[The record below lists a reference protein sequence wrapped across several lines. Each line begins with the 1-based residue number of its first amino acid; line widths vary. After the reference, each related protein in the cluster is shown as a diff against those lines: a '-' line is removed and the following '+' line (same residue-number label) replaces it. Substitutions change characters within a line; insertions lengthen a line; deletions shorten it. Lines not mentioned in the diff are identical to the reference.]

1 MQQQQQ
7 ATLSSLLTGLDSYLW
22 DSPAESPE
30 LTMDYY
36 NNRAG
41 RKSFKKLSWN
51 LGSHIIVLF
60 PGLDV
65 DFKVFPFLWSGK
77 MWLCPGLWIP
87 PQVLSQ
93 RRFGGHGKPMGEGVR
108 DGGGRGWWGS
118 WEGEREYHGFIVVC
132 FPTIND
138 TGRGAEQ
145 LNIQTA
151 QWGGE
156 HWAAVEHGWRIPLI
170 KPAERT
176 PDFSTAPVWISL
188 NPKVLC
194 KEN

>member
-41 RKSFKKLSWN
+41 RKSFKQLSWN

-65 DFKVFPFLWSGK
+65 GFKVFPFLWSGK

-108 DGGGRGWWGS
+108 EGGKGGG
-118 WEGEREYHGFIVVC
+118 EEAERERENIMALLLCV
-132 FPTIND
+132 FPPST
-138 TGRGAEQ
+138 TQEEEQ
-145 LNIQTA
+145 
-151 QWGGE
+151 
-156 HWAAVEHGWRIPLI
+156 
-170 KPAERT
+170 
-176 PDFSTAPVWISL
+176 SS
-188 NPKVLC
+188 
-194 KEN
+194 